1 MPYENIWEK
10 DGVYRKYTQCIT
22 GIDIINAMGEVHGHE
37 LFDSISYVI
46 NDFLDVSEMEL
57 TPVEIKTLAAIDKAA
72 ALSNPNIKI
81 ALVAS
86 KPTIQA
92 MAEMYGD
99 FMSESPYIS
108 QVFTDLNEAK
118 KWIVKVNF
126 KDRHQNF
133 SLSE

>member
-1 MPYENIWEK
+1 MSYKNIWEK
-10 DGVYRKYTQCIT
+10 DGVYRKYTKCIT

-46 NDFLDVSEMEL
+46 NDFLDVTEMEL

-81 ALVAS
+81 ALVAT
-86 KPTIQA
+86 KPTIQS

-108 QVFTDLNEAK
+108 EVFTELNEAR
-118 KWIVKVNF
+118 KWIIKINF
-126 KDRHQNF
+126 KERRKKL
-133 SLSE
+133 SLPE